1 MSKKLNIDA
10 LFKQR
15 LTDKE
20 APFQEADWEALFEE
34 LEGKQLTDGQ
44 FPEGTNEVADTT
56 SQLLEGGSQLVNN
69 TAASLWT
76 KASLL
81 ITKVAVVASVATLP
95 ATNNLTKTTEAI
107 QPVIEVKS
115 TKPTQNDISISADS
129 LSAEPVTTTDTEQPL
144 PNQPIETSGE
154 VVPYQSTLPEPVSI
168 VKDSLSE
175 TSGKRQ
181 EEIKT
186 LPALKEQLPTQTT
199 LSELQKLPIAT
210 EEGGEDKEK
219 KLKQKNKKVY
229 EEPEVLFGNKK
240 RKKKENN
247 P

>member
-15 LTDKE
+15 LIDKE
-20 APFQEADWEALFEE
+20 APFQEADWETLFEE
-34 LEGKQLTDGQ
+34 LQGKQLTDGQ
-44 FPEGTNEVADTT
+44 FPEGTSEMADTT
-56 SQLLEGGSQLVNN
+56 SQLLEGGSQWVNN
-69 TAASLWT
+69 TTASLWT

-81 ITKVAVVASVATLP
+81 ITKVAVVASVASLP
-95 ATNNLTKTTEAI
+95 ATNSLTKTTEVI
-107 QPVIEVKS
+107 QPIIEVKS
-115 TKPTQNDISISADS
+115 TKPVQNDTPILADS
-129 LSAEPVTTTDTEQPL
+129 LSAEPVTATEQPL

-154 VVPYQSTLPEPVSI
+154 VVPYQSTLPEPVSK

-175 TSGKRQ
+175 IAENRQ
-181 EEIKT
+181 EEVKM
-186 LPALKEQLPTQTT
+186 LPALKEQFTQTT
-199 LSELQKLPIAT
+199 LPELQKIPVAT
-210 EEGGEDKEK
+210 EEGIENKEK
-219 KLKQKNKKVY
+219 ELKQKNKKVY